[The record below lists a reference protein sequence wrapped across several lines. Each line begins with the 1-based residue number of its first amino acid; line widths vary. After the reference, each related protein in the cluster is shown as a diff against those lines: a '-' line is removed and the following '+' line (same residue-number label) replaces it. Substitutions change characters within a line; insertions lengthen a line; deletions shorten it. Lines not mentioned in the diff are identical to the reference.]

1 MIEKN
6 TPLVIDNSGEEPLS
20 NFSDNPTFAAILD
33 ARQQRRAF
41 LKGGVGAAVATF
53 MGISLVGCGGD
64 DDDDNN
70 SSSSS
75 SSSSTASS
83 STSSSSSSAAPMLG
97 FTAIA
102 AARPDTIL
110 VPEGYTATAFV
121 PWGTPL
127 TGSLPAFNDDGSNIL
142 SL

>member
-1 MIEKN
+1 MIEKK

-53 MGISLVGCGGD
+53 MGISLVGCGS

-83 STSSSSSSAAPMLG
+83 STSSSSSSVAPMLG
-97 FTAIA
+97 FTLGHS
-102 AARPDTIL
+102 PD
-110 VPEGYTATAFV
+110 
-121 PWGTPL
+121 W
-127 TGSLPAFNDDGSNIL
+127 
-142 SL
+142 